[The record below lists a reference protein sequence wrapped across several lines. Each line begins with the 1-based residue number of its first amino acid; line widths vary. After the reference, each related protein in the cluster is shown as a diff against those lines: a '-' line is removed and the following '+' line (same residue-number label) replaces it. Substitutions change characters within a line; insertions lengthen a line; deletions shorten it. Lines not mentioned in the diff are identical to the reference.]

1 MPLVK
6 KIKEK
11 NYIIGIWKIN
21 GSEYNDILCE
31 KIATSHDKATKEL
44 KKIFWEGTEHWDD
57 LLSKR
62 AKISGELI
70 LSNFSKEAIAKIKG
84 K

>member
-1 MPLVK
+1 MLPVQ
-6 KIKEK
+6 EK
-11 NYIIGIWKIN
+11 GLYSSV
-21 GSEYNDILCE
+21 SETTEEMDAEVDALCE

-44 KKIFWEGTEHWDD
+44 KKIFWEGTEHWDN
-57 LLSKR
+57 LLSER

-70 LSNFSKEAIAKIKG
+70 LSNFSKQSIAKIKG

>member
-1 MPLVK
+1 M
-6 KIKEK
+6 
-11 NYIIGIWKIN
+11 
-21 GSEYNDILCE
+21 DALCK

-57 LLSKR
+57 LLSER

-70 LSNFSKEAIAKIKG
+70 LYDFSKQAIAKIKA